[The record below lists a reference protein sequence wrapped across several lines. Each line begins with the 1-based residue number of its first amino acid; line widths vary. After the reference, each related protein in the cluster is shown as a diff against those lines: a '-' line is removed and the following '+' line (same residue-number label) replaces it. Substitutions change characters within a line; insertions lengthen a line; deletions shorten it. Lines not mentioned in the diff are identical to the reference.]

1 MACCVALGLFIT
13 LLRWLWLRLTFRKA
27 QPPVLFAPVARR
39 SEPGQMPLPLP
50 VPAPVAPPLPLYRT
64 PDGGLLIGLGV
75 YLAAVFLLVQAGFI
89 VSIADSGDWLLRTLV
104 YGAAAL
110 WLLRPRPADTGN
122 GIAHPV
128 AATLYFTGLVWV
140 VLGVADMHLFDLFV
154 MQGQDVVLAGR
165 PHPHHDHQHLRLAL
179 DPQLLFHGGG
189 LLALAAGLLTVWA
202 VQPEPALQPLP
213 LEDQADD
220 KRLPA
225 ARG

>member
-189 LLALAAGLLTVWA
+189 LLALAAGLLTAWA

>member
-13 LLRWLWLRLTFRKA
+13 LLRWLWLRLTFRQA
-27 QPPVLFAPVARR
+27 PPPVLFAPVARR
-39 SEPGQMPLPLP
+39 GEPGQPPLPLP
-50 VPAPVAPPLPLYRT
+50 VPAPVAPPPPLYRT
-64 PDGGLLIGLGV
+64 PDGGLLIGLVV
-75 YLAAVFLLVQAGFI
+75 YLAAVFLLVQTGFI
-89 VSIADSGDWLLRTLV
+89 VSTASAGDWLLRTMI

-110 WLLRPRPADTGN
+110 WLLRPRPAASGS

-154 MQGQDVVLAGR
+154 MQGQDVLLGGR
-165 PHPHHDHQHLRLAL
+165 PHAHHDHHHLRLAL

-189 LLALAAGLLTVWA
+189 LLALVAGLLTAWA

-213 LEDQADD
+213 LED
-220 KRLPA
+220 
-225 ARG
+225 